1 MIFKK
6 NTRTHKQ
13 TICRQKTIIIT
24 TTNHEKEKKNNL
36 NISQKNQRPKKNKER
51 AKKKR
56 KTLCAL
62 RRKNK
67 SQTPAAPCALKTND
81 ERLAA
86 IDSEDEERAG

>member
-36 NISQKNQRPKKNKER
+36 NISQKNQRPKKQRESEKEKKNSLRTAKEKQKPNAGGSVR
-51 AKKKR
+51 A
-56 KTLCAL
+56 
-62 RRKNK
+62 
-67 SQTPAAPCALKTND
+67 
-81 ERLAA
+81 
-86 IDSEDEERAG
+86 